1 VSPGTALAQ
10 NGTPGGKD
18 DAKKARAD
26 KSHKDAK
33 KDGDSERRSEKPKKD
48 TTTPNQGETSKVLT
62 VSGMSC
68 PSPVPGSKVEGGLGT
83 TITVSSSL
91 PIARVTLKSG
101 NSATVVGASFSA
113 DFKSATITLSKDVSN
128 YIVWTCASSGGEK
141 PDACP
146 NLEGQQG
153 TVPTGFVKDAQGNC
167 VRQKEDV
174 CPNLEG
180 QQGTVP
186 KGFVK
191 DAQGNCVKE
200 KEDVCPNLEGVQTT
214 VPTGMVKDAQGN
226 CVKPKNPD
234 ACPNL
239 EGQQGTV
246 PSGMIKDAQGNCVK
260 PQDSDVCLISRASRP
275 PFRPAWSRTRRA
287 SA

>member
-1 VSPGTALAQ
+1 MHAPPRERRHRSNEGGRDMRSARSTYRLVVLLAALAALAVSPGTALAQ

-26 KSHKDAK
+26 KSHKDGK

-68 PSPVPGSKVEGGLGT
+68 PSPVPGSKVEGGRGT
-83 TITVSSSL
+83 TISVSSSL

-146 NLEGQQG
+146 NLEG
-153 TVPTGFVKDAQGNC
+153 
-167 VRQKEDV
+167 
-174 CPNLEG
+174 
-180 QQGTVP
+180 
-186 KGFVK
+186 
-191 DAQGNCVKE
+191 
-200 KEDVCPNLEGVQTT
+200 
-214 VPTGMVKDAQGN
+214 
-226 CVKPKNPD
+226 
-234 ACPNL
+234 
-239 EGQQGTV
+239 
-246 PSGMIKDAQGNCVK
+246 
-260 PQDSDVCLISRASRP
+260 
-275 PFRPAWSRTRRA
+275 
-287 SA
+287 